1 MDFIAQTRIMK
12 TEASNTNERHTD
24 MNYILSRNLKKF
36 RLQKNYTQQ
45 QVADILGVST
55 HTVSR
60 WECSTTLPD
69 VTILPEIARLYC
81 VSIDDLYKDSSVAY
95 ENEAQRLAAVFEL
108 THAPEDFMR
117 ANLEFKK
124 LLKNDKLTPYDM
136 WNYGLIHQFMMNY
149 CIENAFFWY
158 NKVLEQGKTPNAF
171 VYWKTRIQ
179 KMELCSQLGK
189 DEENIQ
195 KQLETIE
202 KHPSDAK
209 EWCLLLAAYIF
220 AARYEEAYEKFKY
233 AVSVFP
239 DNWELYIHGGDI
251 CKKLK
256 KYDKA
261 FACWDKAE
269 KIGTKFMD
277 GKYAKAFCYED
288 LEQYENAYKM
298 WCEIAEELK
307 AKGYEVEAQMP
318 KKHAELCLEK
328 RNKQ

>member
-1 MDFIAQTRIMK
+1 
-12 TEASNTNERHTD
+12 

-55 HTVSR
+55 HTISR
-60 WECSTTLPD
+60 WECNTTLPD
-69 VTILPEIARLYC
+69 VTILPEIAKLYC
-81 VSIDDLYKDSSVAY
+81 VSIDDLYKESSIAY
-95 ENEAQRLAAVFEL
+95 ENEAQRFAAVFEL
-108 THAPEDFMR
+108 THAPEDFMC

-124 LLKNDKLTPYDM
+124 LLKNDKLTLYDM
-136 WNYGLIHQFMMNY
+136 WSYGLIHQFMMNY

-195 KQLETIE
+195 KQLDAIE
-202 KHPSDAK
+202 KHPSDVK
-209 EWCLLLAAYIF
+209 EWCLLLAAYLF

-233 AVSVFP
+233 AVSIFP

-288 LEQYENAYKM
+288 LEQYDNAYKM
-298 WCEIAEELK
+298 WCEIAEELN
-307 AKGYEVEAQMP
+307 AKGYDVEAQMP
-318 KKHAELCLEK
+318 KKHAELCFGKL
-328 RNKQ
+328 NKQ